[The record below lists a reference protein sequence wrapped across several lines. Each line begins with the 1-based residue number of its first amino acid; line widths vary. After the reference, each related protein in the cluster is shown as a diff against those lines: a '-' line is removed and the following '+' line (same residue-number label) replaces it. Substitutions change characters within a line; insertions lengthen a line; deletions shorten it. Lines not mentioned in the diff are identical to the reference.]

1 MLPLGTSSSRTWRA
15 RDDSGRVAL
24 LREVPEGQSPTL
36 STSQSPGLVHLREV
50 VALDGKRYGVW
61 DFVEAESLREVTE
74 RLLDAGISI
83 PLGVLARVVI
93 DASRALVAVTPGRPH
108 GGLSDASLLLSP
120 NGTTRLMDFG
130 APRPGR
136 FTPHGPPSFANDVF
150 AMGALLHAALTGFGG
165 SYADAL
171 EDGLS
176 LPAPSQLHD
185 DCTPAVDDV
194 IQRAIARSVEAR
206 QPDLE
211 LFADELEAVL
221 GEALAT
227 TKQVAALLRTK
238 AVSGPP
244 VPDEDPGP
252 ALGVGDDAPTGQHPM
267 PGASQTVQGL
277 EPVAP
282 IPMGTQPG
290 TPPGNAFHEVSE
302 EAPKPFA
309 GIPLSTQPGTPGPA
323 LGDAPPE
330 VTQPRIS
337 LPRTISGRVPKAA
350 APPPPDATQPVALDT
365 QPRIRVPDT
374 AEDEMPTG
382 ATPMPAEPSALPRG
396 SRLNAPG
403 PQPAGAAPPRA
414 TRSNAPVLP
423 SPSTPDPASG
433 GTAPRRASRSNAP
446 VLASSSTP
454 DPTGSQPPPS
464 GGRAAP
470 RASRSNAPVLLSSTP
485 DPTGSQ
491 PPPSGGTAAPRASR
505 SKAPVLSEP
514 DVSHAPPTPPSAGP
528 APRASRANTPGLASA
543 PPLEPNDASP
553 PTGTNV
559 SHAKLEWAATQARVP
574 TPPFGV
580 PALGDEVEPEP
591 TNVKARPGATSGTAP
606 SLDSVPS
613 LESPAAGA
621 DELPP
626 ASGRGRRG
634 LIAVLLVVVAGLFG
648 AFAWKKQAGGS
659 DVVVEQIA
667 IFEEDAGVEPSPV
680 VDAGEASDA
689 GDAAPDAA
697 EDASVDEEDESDVD
711 GGSEVEDEPG
721 DEGSLDAG
729 AADAG
734 VKKQVKKKPTKKKR
748 RR

>member
-1 MLPLGTSSSRTWRA
+1 M
-15 RDDSGRVAL
+15 AL

-120 NGTTRLMDFG
+120 NGTTLLMDFG

-136 FTPHGPPSFANDVF
+136 FTPYGPPSFANDVF
-150 AMGALLHAALTGFGG
+150 AMGAVLHAALTGFGG
-165 SYADAL
+165 SYADAM

-252 ALGVGDDAPTGQHPM
+252 PLGAGEDAPTGQHPM
-267 PGASQTVQGL
+267 LEVSHTEQGL

-290 TPPGNAFHEVSE
+290 TPPGNAFDEVSRAE
-302 EAPKPFA
+302 PPRPFA

-323 LGDAPPE
+323 LGDVPPE
-330 VTQPRIS
+330 TTQPRVS
-337 LPRTISGRVPKAA
+337 LPQAGE
-350 APPPPDATQPVALDT
+350 PPPPDATQPVSLDT

-374 AEDEMPTG
+374 AENEVPTG
-382 ATPMPAEPSALPRG
+382 ATPMPAESSAPPRG
-396 SRLNAPG
+396 SRPNAPG

-414 TRSNAPVLP
+414 TRSTAPVLP
-423 SPSTPDPASG
+423 SPSTSDPASA
-433 GTAPRRASRSNAP
+433 GTAAPRASRGNAP
-446 VLASSSTP
+446 GLASSSTP
-454 DPTGSQPPPS
+454 DPTGSKPTPSGGTAAPRPSRSNAPVLPSPSTSDPAS

-470 RASRSNAPVLLSSTP
+470 RASRSNAPALPSS
-485 DPTGSQ
+485 
-491 PPPSGGTAAPRASR
+491 PPPD
-505 SKAPVLSEP
+505 P
-514 DVSHAPPTPPSAGP
+514 DVSHAPPTPPPAGP
-528 APRASRANTPGLASA
+528 AARASRANAPGLASA
-543 PPLEPNDASP
+543 PPLEPNDAP
-553 PTGTNV
+553 PPSGTNV

-580 PALGDEVEPEP
+580 PALGDEVDPEP
-591 TNVKARPGATSGTAP
+591 TNVKARPVATSGTAP

-613 LESPAAGA
+613 LESPAASA

-659 DVVVEQIA
+659 DVLVEQIA
-667 IFEEDAGVEPSPV
+667 ILEEDAGVEPALVVV

-689 GDAAPDAA
+689 GDFAPDAA
-697 EDASVDEEDESDVD
+697 EDAGVDEEDESDVD

-721 DEGSLDAG
+721 DAGSLDAG